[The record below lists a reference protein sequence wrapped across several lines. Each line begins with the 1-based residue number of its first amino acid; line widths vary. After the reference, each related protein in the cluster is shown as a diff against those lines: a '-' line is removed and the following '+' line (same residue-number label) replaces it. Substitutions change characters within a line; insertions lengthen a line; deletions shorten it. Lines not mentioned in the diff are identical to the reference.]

1 MGSGI
6 KTGQTPRR
14 RGIVLKRNGPAGR
27 QGAREVGFL
36 KKIILTGGGTAGHI
50 TPNLAL
56 LPLLR
61 TAGFD
66 ISYIGLKDGMEQELV
81 EGAGVPFYGITGGK
95 LRRYADFKNFTDLF
109 RIGAGFGESIR
120 LLRRLKP
127 DVLFSKGGFVS
138 TPVVWA
144 AKLCGIPVVT
154 HESDSTLGLAN
165 RLSAPFAQKVC
176 YTFPE
181 TGARLPKDKG
191 VFTGLPIRDGLL
203 RGDAARGRML
213 CSFSAKKPVLLVTG
227 GSQGAQFIN
236 RMVRRCLPT
245 LLETFQVCHL
255 CGKGNL
261 DETLQKQAGYRQFE
275 YVTDDLP
282 HLFAMADTVVT
293 RGGATSLF
301 ELLALQK
308 PMLII
313 PYSRKA
319 SRGDQIVNGR
329 SFAAQGFGEVLM
341 ETGGNGMD
349 ILPAAF
355 LHAVR
360 KVYERRASYVEKMA
374 ASPARGGTQ
383 NVFNVLCEAAGM

>member
-1 MGSGI
+1 M
-6 KTGQTPRR
+6 
-14 RGIVLKRNGPAGR
+14 
-27 QGAREVGFL
+27 

-61 TAGFD
+61 TAGFS
-66 ISYIGLKDGMEQELV
+66 ISYIGLKDGME
-81 EGAGVPFYGITGGK
+81 EGLIRPTGVPFFGITGGK

-109 RIGAGFGESIR
+109 RIGAGFFESMALI
-120 LLRRLKP
+120 RRLKP

-144 AKLCGIPVVT
+144 AKLCGVPVVT

-165 RLSAPFAQKVC
+165 RLSEPFAKKIC

-181 TGARLPKDKG
+181 TSVSLPKEKG
-191 VFTGLPIRDGLL
+191 VLTGLPIREELL
-203 RGDAARGRML
+203 RGSAEKGREL
-213 CSFSAKKPVLLVTG
+213 CGFSHKKPVLVVTG
-227 GSQGAQFIN
+227 GSQGAAFIN
-236 RMVRRCLPT
+236 AMVRRCLPK

-255 CGKGNL
+255 CGKGNVDAKL
-261 DETLQKQAGYRQFE
+261 EGTPGYRQFA

-282 HLFAMADTVVT
+282 HVFAMADMVVT
-293 RGGATSLF
+293 RGGSTSLF

-308 PMLII
+308 PMLMI

-329 SFAAQGFGEVLM
+329 SFQKQGFGEVLM
-341 ETGGNGMD
+341 ETDQNGME
-349 ILPAAF
+349 LMPAAF
-355 LHAVR
+355 LRAVR
-360 KVYERRASYVEKMA
+360 QVYENRERYAEKMRE
-374 ASPARGGTQ
+374 SPARGGTQ
-383 NVFNVLCEAAGM
+383 NVFAVLCEAAGLGA